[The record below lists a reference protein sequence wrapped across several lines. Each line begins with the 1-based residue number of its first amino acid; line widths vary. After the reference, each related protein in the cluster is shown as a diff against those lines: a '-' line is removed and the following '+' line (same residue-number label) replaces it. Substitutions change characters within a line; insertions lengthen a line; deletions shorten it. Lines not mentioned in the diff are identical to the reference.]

1 MEECNLYQPVAQ
13 QGGSWEIKVSISL
26 SSYPLITC
34 QLLPSLK
41 LPRSQSDREPMMWP
55 IKVTL
60 GEQIKMEKGWRRTE
74 MEHQYSY
81 TQVPLLPIRRTFL

>member
-1 MEECNLYQPVAQ
+1 MRECNLYQPVAQ

-55 IKVTL
+55 IKGHSGGTDQD
-60 GEQIKMEKGWRRTE
+60 GEGVEENGNGASHIATHRFPC
-74 MEHQYSY
+74 Y
-81 TQVPLLPIRRTFL
+81 P